1 MMRLLIYAL
10 STTRRLA
17 QREDGGLSAEYS
29 FLITFIA
36 IVATLGMV
44 SLGPSI
50 ADLFEAVGGAVPDTS
65 ENPPCPFGGCDP

>member
-1 MMRLLIYAL
+1 MTQLLIYLVLTA
-10 STTRRLA
+10 RRLA
-17 QREDGGLSAEYS
+17 RNDDGGLAAEYS

-50 ADLFEAVGGAVPDTS
+50 ADFFEAVGGAVPDTS
-65 ENPPCPFGGCDP
+65 ENPPCPFGGCGS